1 MSKKDVERAYLERF
15 RSLIPD
21 FPPGRIEATEEPD
34 FLVHQPASILG
45 LELTDLH
52 RDTPSGIRPQQA
64 DEAMRHRVVARAQ
77 TLYVASGN
85 PPVRVSV
92 FFNQHHQIQKLD
104 VEQLA
109 RCIADLATRN
119 LPAQGTSR
127 EQGYDWVN
135 RAYFPEAIHKIKVH
149 RLPEI
154 TRTFFSAPGAT
165 WVATLAPTDLERAL
179 LTKESR
185 YPIYRNRCSEAWLV
199 INTDIGAMST
209 WFEFDSSTI
218 AMPIRT
224 RFDRVFVLRHFQNQ
238 VYELRVQR

>member
-1 MSKKDVERAYLERF
+1 VSKKDVERAYLERF

-135 RAYFPEAIHKIKVH
+135 RAYFPEAIHKIKVQRSLVH
-149 RLPEI
+149 LAQLGLPHSRLPI
-154 TRTFFSAPGAT
+154 SNALCSPKSQDTLSIGTGA
-165 WVATLAPTDLERAL
+165 R
-179 LTKESR
+179 R
-185 YPIYRNRCSEAWLV
+185 R
-199 INTDIGAMST
+199 G
-209 WFEFDSSTI
+209 
-218 AMPIRT
+218 
-224 RFDRVFVLRHFQNQ
+224 
-238 VYELRVQR
+238 